1 MAKMLSVKLDVKK
14 ISKEKLY
21 HGAKG
26 SYLGV
31 TISLNDEIDQYGNN
45 VSVWEEQTKEDRDA
59 KAPRVFL
66 GNGKVI
72 WTNEG
77 QAQQGQQFG
86 GAPQQ
91 GANGLPVED
100 ELPF

>member
-59 KAPRVFL
+59 KAPRVYL

-72 WTNEG
+72 WSNDG
-77 QAQQGQQFG
+77 QTQQQQGQQFG

-91 GANGLPVED
+91 AE
-100 ELPF
+100 EKLPF